1 MIDEQTTPSPVPSLP
16 SPVPS
21 LPSPETEVEAATIAA
36 LTRQLGERDH
46 AFGALKAELEQAK
59 ADAEASSA
67 RTAAESAAMVTAAVA
82 DAAARYQALIVQT
95 NPEIPAEL
103 IVGNTIA
110 ELEASLARGK
120 SIVQKVKASLDA
132 QTLAVDS
139 VNPIPAGA
147 PPRQGIDLSSLS
159 PQEKIIEGLKQR
171 DRK

>member
-1 MIDEQTTPSPVPSLP
+1 MIDEQITP

-21 LPSPETEVEAATIAA
+21 LPSPETDVEAATIAA

-59 ADAEASSA
+59 ADAAASSA
-67 RTAAESAAMVTAAVA
+67 RTAAESAAAITAAVA

-120 SIVQKVKASLDA
+120 SIVQKVKTNLDA
-132 QTLAVDS
+132 QAQAAESLVDS

>member
-1 MIDEQTTPSPVPSLP
+1 MIDEQITP

-21 LPSPETEVEAATIAA
+21 LPSPETDVAAATIAA

-46 AFGALKAELEQAK
+46 AFGALKAELEQTK
-59 ADAEASSA
+59 TDAAASSA
-67 RTAAESAAMVTAAVA
+67 RTAAESAAMVSAAVA

-120 SIVQKVKASLDA
+120 SIVQKVKANLDA
-132 QTLAVDS
+132 QAQAA
-139 VNPIPAGA
+139 PIPAGA